1 MRHSARRSSVTAIA
15 LALLMLGTT
24 ACGGGSTGTQIPRG
38 LANCGAAPM
47 LTVSPVDINI
57 IRDLT
62 PLGNLNPPGHTF
74 PTDHLYF
81 YAYFEVTAPELIPVL
96 SPGDV
101 VVSEV
106 TKQTRLSGAPSV
118 PEYSM
123 TFFPCADLNLYF
135 AHVVLTPELIA
146 QIGPFGTCNQYTAG
160 GDTYESCTKRLNIK
174 INAGTMI
181 GSMGGINGNTID
193 FGGYDRRV
201 PQLPFINPAR
211 SFGNG
216 TEFGQNRTI
225 CPVDYFV
232 PSVAASL
239 RARFSGLFG
248 KRTIEPLCGSIMQDL
263 PNTAQGRWFFNE
275 TMQDEPHLAL
285 VHDNVD
291 PRIAVISVGTSIPS
305 LPTRYWGFT
314 PATSGRVNADFPR
327 VTADGLTYCY
337 QTFVGATSPIRHVLI
352 QLISATRVRIEG
364 FTGALCG
371 DPSTWAFTA
380 GAREF
385 AR

>member
-1 MRHSARRSSVTAIA
+1 MRHSLQRSPSVTAVA
-15 LALLMLGTT
+15 LAVLVLGTT
-24 ACGGGSTGTQIPRG
+24 ACGGGSTGTQIPKG
-38 LANCGAAPM
+38 LANCGASPM
-47 LTVSPVDINI
+47 LTVSPIDVGS

-62 PLGNLNPPGHTF
+62 PLGNLGPPGHTF

-81 YAYFEVTAPELIPVL
+81 YAPFTGTRMEIPVV

-101 VVSEV
+101 VLSEV
-106 TKQTRLSGAPSV
+106 TKRTRLSGQPSV
-118 PEYSM
+118 IEYSM

-135 AHVVLTPELIA
+135 AHVVLTTELLTR
-146 QIGPFGTCNQYTAG
+146 IGAFGTCEQSSAG
-160 GDTYESCTKRLNIK
+160 GNTYESCTKRLNLKLTAGSLI
-174 INAGTMI
+174 GTM
-181 GSMGGINGNTID
+181 GGDNGNTID

-211 SFGNG
+211 SYGNG
-216 TEFGQNRTI
+216 TEFGHNRTI

-232 PSVAASL
+232 PNVAAAL

-248 KRTIEPLCGSIMQDL
+248 KRTIEPLCGTIMQDL

-275 TMQDEPHLAL
+275 TMQDDPHLAL

-291 PRIAVISVGTSIPS
+291 PRIAVLSVGTSIPS

-314 PATSGRVNADFPR
+314 PAASGRVNADFPR

-352 QLISATRVRIEG
+352 QLISAMRLRIEG